1 LQLLRNI
8 GQNNEWTNSKQWY
21 SSKKDKLAKDQEKP
35 NGMAVNQDAVLEDY
49 MEKKEDFHSKKVL
62 EMLGM

>member
-1 LQLLRNI
+1 
-8 GQNNEWTNSKQWY
+8 
-21 SSKKDKLAKDQEKP
+21 
-35 NGMAVNQDAVLEDY
+35 MAVNQEAVLEDY